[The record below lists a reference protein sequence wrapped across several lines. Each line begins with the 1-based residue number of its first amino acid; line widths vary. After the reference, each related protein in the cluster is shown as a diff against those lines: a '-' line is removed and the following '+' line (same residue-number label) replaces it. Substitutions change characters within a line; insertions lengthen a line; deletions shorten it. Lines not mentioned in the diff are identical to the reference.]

1 MFNTSY
7 ETASLVFLAI
17 IVWRFF
23 SQRQFPLHSNKVFG
37 VIILMAM
44 GDIAADILSTVTMVP
59 GTPAGIPYLFNTLYY
74 LLQIAFPAALA
85 VYILEL
91 AGNSRTIPGRLN
103 TICCIPAILAEFIII
118 IGLPMGKVFTI
129 SEAMEY
135 TRGPLAYLTYINF
148 AFYMMLSVVFLIVYR
163 KDLARAI
170 AISFAALEIIVAACV
185 ALQFIHKNILL
196 TGLGIAAALVL
207 MYFNIEDPRK
217 MTDTTTD
224 AFNHSAF
231 RLYLQAARQN
241 GYNINILALHIE
253 GLRKINTIYG
263 TKDGDMLLK
272 HYSDYLAE
280 DRRVWVFRLSG
291 TRFVLLTHSDALLNK
306 AIKAINSYEP
316 PLIHGNSVKFDVT
329 GCILRNAGTI
339 EPNIVL
345 SIIESNLI
353 DNVPGQEG
361 STLTEIDYN
370 FIAKVERMTIIES
383 VLKDSILTGEGFT
396 MHYQPVYSLDRKRFV
411 SAESLL
417 RFYNPRLKN
426 VRPDEF
432 IPIAEETG
440 IAPMLD
446 ELVVRLVFKEV
457 ASGTFKDSGLNYV
470 QINLSVASF
479 ANDRIT
485 QYIISLLSEYD
496 VDPSFIVFEI
506 TETATNCES
515 GIIKDNMD
523 TLCTHGFRFAMDDFG
538 TGYSSIT
545 RQISLPFS
553 IVKLDKSLLYSSRDI
568 FRELVSL
575 IQKMPVKL
583 VAEGVETQEQSD
595 FVGSLGVDM
604 IQGYLYA
611 KPMPP
616 DELKVFLKK

>member
-17 IVWRFF
+17 IIWRFF
-23 SQRQFPLHSNKVFG
+23 SQRQFPLHSNKIFG
-37 VIILMAM
+37 IVLLMAM
-44 GDIAADILSTVTMVP
+44 GDIASDILSTVTMIP
-59 GTPAGIPYLFNTLYY
+59 GTPAGIPYFFNTLYY
-74 LLQIAFPAALA
+74 LLQIAFPTALA
-85 VYILEL
+85 VYIIEL
-91 AGNSRTIPGRLN
+91 AGNSRQLPRKFTAL
-103 TICCIPAILAEFIII
+103 CCMPANLAELVII
-118 IGLPMGKVFTI
+118 IGLPLGKVFTI
-129 SEAMEY
+129 SESMEY
-135 TRGPLAYLTYINF
+135 TRGPLANLTYINF
-148 AFYMMLSVVFLIVYR
+148 AFYMVFSIVLLIYFR
-163 KDLARAI
+163 KDLLREVI
-170 AISFAALEIIVAACV
+170 LSFAALDIIIALCV
-185 ALQFIHKNILL
+185 VMQYIHSDILL
-196 TGLGIAAALVL
+196 TGLGIAAALVI

-231 RLYLQAARQN
+231 RIFLQAAKRN
-241 GYNINILALHIE
+241 GNHFNMLAIHIE

-263 TKDGDMLLK
+263 TKYGDMLLK

-280 DRRVWVFRLSG
+280 DRRIWVFRLSG
-291 TRFVLLTHSDALLNK
+291 TRFVLITFSDSLLDK
-306 AIKAINSYEP
+306 IIKNIDSYEP
-316 PLIHGNSVKFDVT
+316 PLIDESRIKFDVT
-329 GCILRNAGTI
+329 GCIIRNAESI

-345 SIIESNLI
+345 SIIESSLI
-353 DNVPGQEG
+353 TNVSSENR
-361 STLTEIDYN
+361 SVLTEVDYD
-370 FIAKVERMTIIES
+370 FIAKIERMTLIES

-396 MHYQPVYSLDRKRFV
+396 MHYQPVYSLEHRSFI

-417 RFYNPRLKN
+417 RFYNPRLRN

-446 ELVVRLVFKEV
+446 ELVVRLVFGDV
-457 ASGTFKDSGLNYV
+457 AAGTFKDLGLSYV

-485 QYIISLLSEYD
+485 EYIISLLSEYD

-515 GIIKDNMD
+515 DVIKYNMD
-523 TLCTHGFRFAMDDFG
+523 TLCAHGFRFAMDDFG

-553 IVKLDKSLLYSSRDI
+553 IVKLDKSLLYSSRSI

-575 IQKMPVKL
+575 LQKMPLKI
-583 VAEGVETQEQSD
+583 VAEGVETKEQSD

-611 KPMPP
+611 KPMPS
-616 DELKVFLKK
+616 DQLKIFLKK